1 MSMHIAC
8 GSVHLTDWNRCGVI
22 VVDIYKWKVF
32 FFVTVMACDVS
43 FIIKRR
49 RDYEASGL
57 VFS

>member
-8 GSVHLTDWNRCGVI
+8 GSVLLTEWNRCGVI
-22 VVDIYKWKVF
+22 VVDIYKWKG

>member
-1 MSMHIAC
+1 MSMHITC
-8 GSVHLTDWNRCGVI
+8 GSAFLTDCYRCGVI
-22 VVDIYKWKVF
+22 VVDIYKWKG